1 MVDLEPLR
9 EGRDFRL
16 LFGGSLISMLGN
28 QMTTVAIPFQTYSIT
43 HSSLQVGLVSLAQ
56 LVPLIVGSLLGGT
69 VGDAIDRRRLMLG
82 ASGASLVVAAGLAVN
97 AAVPAPSL
105 LALYLL
111 SALAAGL
118 LGFANPARTAA
129 IPMLVSPRQL
139 VAAFSLSQM
148 VIQISLI
155 IGPLLAGLLL
165 AGPGLAWTYG
175 LDAASFG
182 AAALCVAFMAPL
194 LPEVTEHKPGLSA
207 IGRGFSYL
215 RGRQVLQGVFLLDLN
230 AMIFGMPRALFPA
243 MAAEIYHMGTTGL
256 GFLYAA
262 PGVGALIGAGTT
274 GWVDGIERR
283 GRAVVLAV
291 MAWGL
296 AITVFGLSSSLPL
309 GLAMLALAGWADV
322 ISAVLRSTILQS
334 RIPDGFRSRLSSFQ
348 TAVVTGG
355 PRLGDFESGA
365 VAALS
370 STEFSVVS
378 GGIACVL
385 GAAILA
391 RLLPAF
397 WGERAGDA
405 GAEAQGAAA
414 G

>member
-1 MVDLEPLR
+1 MVDLEPLK
-9 EGRDFRL
+9 EGREFRL

-69 VGDAIDRRRLMLG
+69 VGDAVDRRRLMLV
-82 ASGASLVVAAGLAVN
+82 ASLASLVVALGLAIN
-97 AAVPAPSL
+97 AAIPSPSL

-155 IGPLLAGLLL
+155 VGPLLAGLLL

-175 LDAASFG
+175 LDAASF
-182 AAALCVAFMAPL
+182 AVAALSVALMAPL
-194 LPEVTEHKPGLSA
+194 LPEATEQKPGLSA

-243 MAAEIYHMGTTGL
+243 MAAEIYHVGTTGL

-274 GWVDGIERR
+274 GWVAGIERR
-283 GRAVVLAV
+283 GRAVVIAV

-370 STEFSVVS
+370 STEISVVS

-385 GAAILA
+385 GAMILA
-391 RLLPAF
+391 RLLPGF
-397 WGERAGDA
+397 WSERAGDA
-405 GAEAQGAAA
+405 GTDAEDAVPG
-414 G
+414 